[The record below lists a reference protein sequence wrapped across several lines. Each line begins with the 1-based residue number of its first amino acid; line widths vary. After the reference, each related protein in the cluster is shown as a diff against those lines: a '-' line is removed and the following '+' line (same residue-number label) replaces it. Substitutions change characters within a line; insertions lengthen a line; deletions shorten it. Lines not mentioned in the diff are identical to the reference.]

1 LCRTTS
7 SSVVAAA
14 VRQFCPRNRTAKV
27 RPISR
32 GHRRI
37 FRWTRTDRRLRPS
50 TRTALAEVVDEAEK
64 VIPFVGGLVFQLM
77 GKARV
82 DGDDRKSK
90 PERFNRLAS
99 RGFLSKSKRQGL
111 PIVARQSFCLLGF
124 FLSSSSF
131 VAATAET
138 CVRARSKAGLGVDA
152 RLRRHVA
159 QRCVKEA
166 MLKVALLSSYRSR
179 EVETSSVP
187 TYEKGHSVVSLLSKC
202 WTT

>member
-1 LCRTTS
+1 MSTATIARASDRDSIGQLL
-7 SSVVAAA
+7 VVSFQRVSDKV
-14 VRQFCPRNRTAKV
+14 VR
-27 RPISR
+27 
-32 GHRRI
+32 
-37 FRWTRTDRRLRPS
+37 
-50 TRTALAEVVDEAEK
+50 
-64 VIPFVGGLVFQLM
+64 
-77 GKARV
+77 
-82 DGDDRKSK
+82 
-90 PERFNRLAS
+90 
-99 RGFLSKSKRQGL
+99 
-111 PIVARQSFCLLGF
+111 IVARQSFCLLGF

-202 WTT
+202 WLR